1 MAAAAYFD
9 QIQKIYIAFYQRPA
23 DPAGLRHWADKVN
36 DAGGDLSPLI
46 NTFAT
51 SPEAVRLYGTI
62 DASTIGSVI
71 DSLYLAL
78 YDRAPDTAGRQ
89 FFMDGF
95 STGVFTPASIAL
107 AVLAG
112 ARSSDAVA
120 IEHKLQV
127 ANEFTQQVDGRPL
140 SDPAFGDSSGVNAS
154 DFVG

>member
-71 DSLYLAL
+71 THEA
-78 YDRAPDTAGRQ
+78 Q
-89 FFMDGF
+89 
-95 STGVFTPASIAL
+95 
-107 AVLAG
+107 
-112 ARSSDAVA
+112 RSSVS
-120 IEHKLQV
+120 I
-127 ANEFTQQVDGRPL
+127 
-140 SDPAFGDSSGVNAS
+140 SSVKSPGSAM
-154 DFVG
+154 